1 MMFSRRVAGVGRVSR
16 FSSTVQIGITI
27 ALAVA
32 AVLLVNWLAG
42 RPGIRQRFDLTAAEK
57 NTLATATEGLLQRM
71 EDDVLVEVL
80 FRLEPGER
88 ARLDFEIM
96 QRTQKLLGLMKAE
109 SGGKLDVQVVDL
121 SDTDAWQERQ
131 TQLRIRGF
139 ENGLIVSN
147 GPRRSFLRMS
157 GDLAQF
163 QEGREAPTGYVPPV
177 IVAFTAE
184 EALVEAILDVTR
196 GDSLRAYFT
205 TGSGEPDIEN
215 TMDPF
220 GAGLFAE
227 RLTADGFEVG
237 TWAADETGA
246 VPEDCD
252 VLVVLAP
259 ESRWSEARY
268 GAVLD
273 YVEAGGR
280 LVIAGPSQAELL
292 RKSDVPDLLDRF
304 DLEMSEGRVM
314 NFVLNQAGQPLDG
327 VPECELIG
335 VGPQLL
341 STHPIVAPFRDAKRA
356 FAMPTT
362 HRVSVRTQPP
372 AGVAQHLMKS
382 PPSCWLDLPPI
393 DRTYRRGAESQDS
406 FPLAAAVRRPP
417 MAETS
422 DVASGLDAIEEIRI
436 VAFGSERVF
445 HNEAMRSASIL
456 PAAFNWVV
464 DREHRIVVPPRDP
477 DLRFLPRD
485 DPEAYVRV
493 ARFTQWILPGV
504 VAALGLLVWFV
515 RSRGSRRRA
524 PETLKRSPGAGD
536 GGAMAA

>member
-1 MMFSRRVAGVGRVSR
+1 MMFSRRASGVGRISR
-16 FSSTVQIGITI
+16 FGSTVQIGATI
-27 ALAVA
+27 ALAIA

-42 RPGIRQRFDLTAAEK
+42 RPGIRQRFDLTAADK
-57 NTLATATEGLLQRM
+57 NTLATATEGLLGRM
-71 EDDVLVEVL
+71 EDEVLVEVL

-88 ARLDFEIM
+88 ARLDFEVM

-109 SGGKLDVQVVDL
+109 SGGKLDVQVIDL
-121 SDTDAWQERQ
+121 SDSDAWKERQ
-131 TQLRIRGF
+131 MQLRIQGF

-163 QEGREAPTGYVPPV
+163 QEGREAQTGYVPPV

-196 GDSLRAYFT
+196 GESLRAYFT
-205 TGSGEPDIEN
+205 TGSGEPDLEN
-215 TMDPF
+215 TTDPF
-220 GAGLFAE
+220 GAGLFADQ
-227 RLTADGFEVG
+227 LTNDGFEIA
-237 TWAADETGA
+237 TWPADEAGA

-259 ESRWSEARY
+259 ENAWSEQRY

-280 LVIAGPSQAELL
+280 LVVAGAAEPDLL

-314 NFVLNQAGQPLDG
+314 NFVMNPAGQPLDG
-327 VPECELIG
+327 LPQCELIG

-341 STHPIVAPFRDAKRA
+341 STHPIVAPFRASNRA
-356 FAMPTT
+356 FVMPTT
-362 HRVSVRTQPP
+362 HRVRVRSQPA

-393 DRTYRRGAESQDS
+393 DRAYQRGAESQDS
-406 FPLAAAVRRPP
+406 IPLAAAVRRPP
-417 MAETS
+417 MTEAN
-422 DVASGLDAIEEIRI
+422 DAVSGLESIEEIRI
-436 VAFGSERVF
+436 VAFGSERAF

-456 PAAFNWVV
+456 PAAFNWAA

-477 DLRFLPRD
+477 DLRYLPRD
-485 DPEAYVRV
+485 DPQAYVRV
-493 ARFTQWILPGV
+493 ARFTQWILPGC
-504 VAALGLLVWFV
+504 VAALGLLVWVV
-515 RSRGSRRRA
+515 RTRGSRRRPTA
-524 PETLKRSPGAGD
+524 PGTAVAS
-536 GGAMAA
+536 